1 MRQSVKRKQIMKKT
15 ILTSLSVIFL
25 TGISFSQITAPAPY
39 CDAKFDDGAT
49 DDMEPFPVSSFIGG
63 VTFGTLNNQSNG
75 QYAAP
80 HYVFYNNLP
89 TANFIKGTAYTLT
102 LKMSPAGGTG
112 YGVWIDYNRN
122 NQFEANEKVAGT
134 TGQDWLP
141 MEENTIVTKSITI
154 PATAVTGTTRM
165 RVRIVEDD
173 NRHSGPAGSSE
184 LACNATTGFLDV
196 MDWGE
201 TEDYTINITGNA
213 TTGISDIDLEAFNLY
228 PSPFNETLTIEFSGT
243 PSNADHIEI
252 YNLQGQLIQSI
263 AVTGKSKTEIE
274 TAGMISG
281 TYIVQLHS
289 NGQTFS
295 RKITKI

>member
-1 MRQSVKRKQIMKKT
+1 MKKT
-15 ILTSLSVIFL
+15 ILTSLSALLL
-25 TGISFSQITAPAPY
+25 TGTFFAQTTAPAPY
-39 CDAKFDDGAT
+39 CDAKFDDGVTEDFPA
-49 DDMEPFPVSSFIGG
+49 FPVTSFIGG

-89 TANFIKGTAYTLT
+89 AASFTKGTAYTLT

-141 MEENTIVTKSITI
+141 MEENTVVTKSITI
-154 PATAVTGTTRM
+154 PATAVSGTTRM

-173 NRHSGPAGSSE
+173 NHHANGSVE
-184 LACNATTGFLDV
+184 NPCNASASFTDV

-201 TEDYTINITGNA
+201 TEDYTITIAGGSTA
-213 TTGISDIDLEAFNLY
+213 GISETDAAAFNLF
-228 PSPFNETLTIEFSGT
+228 PSPFSESFSVELAGT
-243 PSNADHIEI
+243 AAATDYIEI
-252 YNLQGQLIQSI
+252 YNLQGQL
-263 AVTGKSKTEIE
+263 VKTVALSGNSRIEISTE
-274 TAGMISG
+274 AMVSG
-281 TYIVQLHS
+281 TYLVKLHA
-289 NGQTFS
+289 NGQVTS
-295 RKITKI
+295 RKINKL